1 MKIAKRQSR
10 IIDINLLPRDQ
21 RPLEVAPAAAAV
33 VFALLLCVAALVPLA
48 FRAHDA
54 RDAAATMQ
62 GQADD
67 ATNGVRSIQLNLTR
81 QRALRNELESTKAT
95 LAHLELQ
102 QEQLQGGKRPLK
114 DDLTML
120 FGYGAFLPP
129 RVRVTAI
136 SGADGAL
143 KVDGVAPG
151 PLEAIAYADTLVK
164 SGGFASARLS
174 SYAPAAKDAGQFTI
188 EVAR

>member
-1 MKIAKRQSR
+1 MKTAKRRSR

-33 VFALLLCVAALVPLA
+33 VVVLLLCVAAMVPLA

-54 RDAAATMQ
+54 RDAAATME

-67 ATNGVRSIQLNLTR
+67 ATNGVRSVQLNLTR
-81 QRALRNELESTKAT
+81 QRALRNELESAKAT
-95 LAHLELQ
+95 LANLQ
-102 QEQLQGGKRPLK
+102 QQRQQLQGGKRPLK

-120 FGYGAFLPP
+120 FGYGSFLPP
-129 RVRVTAI
+129 GVRVTAI

-174 SYAPAAKDAGQFTI
+174 SYAPAAKDAGQFTV